1 MAARPPPQSS
11 PLVTPS
17 HYRSFRYA
25 FWPMWRAQL
34 SLCMAGIGTVLV
46 AKSAWTGQP
55 IQRPD
60 LLLHVAMGL
69 LMAVVMCGPV
79 HAFRFRVGPQGLYTF
94 DARGR
99 WQTLPWARIHAVE
112 PAWLLH
118 FPHLRIRLD
127 GERRSFWLPLMLA
140 DLEGLHQAVVD
151 AAGAEHPLA
160 RALPRPA
167 RASCRR

>member
-1 MAARPPPQSS
+1 M
-11 PLVTPS
+11 TPV

-60 LLLHVAMGL
+60 LLLHLAMGL

-79 HAFRFRVGPQGLYTF
+79 HAFRFRVGPQGLHTF

-99 WQTLPWARIHAVE
+99 WQTLPWPAIQAVE

-118 FPHLRIRLD
+118 FPHLRIQLD
-127 GERRSFWLPLMLA
+127 GERRHFWLPLMLA
-140 DLEGLHQAVVD
+140 DMEGLHQAVVD

-167 RASCRR
+167 RACFRR